1 MKLVYWLAFL
11 FLLFVAATPLIGSLL
26 HKRRIRNELR
36 ALLAT
41 SEADWAIRHREWMAV
56 RRPESLSKLY
66 RDALVDVSEERDE
79 AFHLDENEQPHKP
92 AA

>member
-1 MKLVYWLAFL
+1 MTLTDV
-11 FLLFVAATPLIGSLL
+11 PLIGRWIYN
-26 HKRRIRNELR
+26 RRIRNELR

-66 RDALVDVSEERDE
+66 RDALVDVVEEDK
-79 AFHLDENEQPHKP
+79 AFALDENEQPHKP

>member
-1 MKLVYWLAFL
+1 MTLTDV
-11 FLLFVAATPLIGSLL
+11 PLIGRWIYN
-26 HKRRIRNELR
+26 RRIRNELR
-36 ALLAT
+36 ELLAT

-79 AFHLDENEQPHKP
+79 AFHLDTPRQPDN